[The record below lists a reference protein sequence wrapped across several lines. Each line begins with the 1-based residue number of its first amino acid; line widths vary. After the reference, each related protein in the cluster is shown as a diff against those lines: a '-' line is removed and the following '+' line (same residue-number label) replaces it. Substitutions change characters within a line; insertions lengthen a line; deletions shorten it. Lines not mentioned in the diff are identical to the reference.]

1 MAVEAGEVPE
11 GATQGSPG
19 GPSSD
24 GPVLLATM
32 LRRATTVGI
41 ATHMTQ
47 VVDVLQARGV
57 PAQIVR
63 PNWPA
68 PLPSTALVTPTTV
81 LRRLTRG
88 ERAVLW
94 DRAMYQRLLEQG
106 LRRAFR
112 AAGRPRLVYAQDPRS
127 AAAALKVRGDARVP
141 VVMVFHSND
150 SQAQELVDRGFIAA
164 GGRSD
169 RLIREFEAAL
179 FPRLDGMVFVS
190 DYMRER
196 MTEAVPALADVPS
209 AVVPNFLEEEPVTA
223 VSAASGT
230 PSGDCI
236 TVGSLVDRKNH
247 EYLLEVLAAARRE
260 GHTPSLTV
268 VGHGPLRA
276 RLEARARALG
286 VADQVLFTGSRS
298 DVPALLRRH
307 RVYVH
312 SATMENLPYALIE
325 AFRAGRPVVAGRVG
339 GIGEL
344 VGNQEAG
351 RFWPLD
357 DPVAGARVLT
367 SLLTDAPALERASR
381 TATQIFEDRYSVS
394 AAGAALAD
402 FLLLSAAR

>member
-1 MAVEAGEVPE
+1 MAVETGEVPE
-11 GATQGSPG
+11 GSAQGSPA

-32 LRRATTVGI
+32 LRRAMTVGI

-47 VVDVLQARGV
+47 VVEVLQGRGV
-57 PAQIVR
+57 PARIVR
-63 PNWPA
+63 PTWPA
-68 PLPSTALVTPTTV
+68 PLPNAALITPTTV
-81 LRRLTRG
+81 LRRLTG
-88 ERAVLW
+88 AERAVLW
-94 DRAMYQRLLEQG
+94 DRAVYQRLLEQA

-112 AAGRPRLVYAQDPRS
+112 AGSPPRLVYAQDPRS
-127 AAAALKVRGDARVP
+127 AAAALKVRGNARVP

-150 SQAQELVDRGFIAA
+150 SQAQELIDRGLIAV

-190 DYMRER
+190 EYMRER
-196 MTEAVPALADVPS
+196 MTAEVPALADVPS
-209 AVVPNFLEEEPVTA
+209 AVVPNFLEEEPFTA
-223 VSAASGT
+223 MPVDPAT

-247 EYLLEVLAAARRE
+247 EYLLEVLAAARRQ
-260 GHTPSLTV
+260 GQTPSLTV

-276 RLEARARALG
+276 HLEAHAQALG
-286 VADQVLFTGSRS
+286 VADQVVFTGSRS

-325 AFRAGRPVVAGRVG
+325 AFRAGLPVVAGRVG

-344 VGNQEAG
+344 VGNEETG

-357 DPVAGARVLT
+357 DPVAGARVLI
-367 SLLTDAPALERASR
+367 SLLTDAPALESAARRAS
-381 TATQIFEDRYSVS
+381 QVFEERYSVS
-394 AAGAALAD
+394 AAGDALAD
-402 FLLLSAAR
+402 FLMLSAAR